1 MFELTR
7 REQALVAG
15 LVVVFLLG
23 LGTMQWRNTAAAREA
38 VPAVSDR

>member
-7 REQALVAG
+7 REQALVVG

-23 LGTMQWRNTAAAREA
+23 LGTMQWRNASAARES